1 MEVASLNA
9 PSTADQAS
17 SARPSPRPRDY
28 MDDSDSSLTR
38 KRPRLDSGDRSYK
51 SMSAD
56 ELAATPSPLDQ
67 NQPSSESAQDDQA
80 TSMVPTPSQT
90 PCKVTINLRGSDQSI
105 SQPLTS
111 EAHQSTDP
119 ALPSRQQS
127 LSKADAAS
135 VAGGNSSPDVISVS
149 SSPFQ
154 SPEIEVAEV
163 EDIED
168 QPGETKWRTLR
179 DATDPQPRLLEG
191 FPYHSLDRT
200 FREDIDV
207 IAQCIDHGGPK
218 MCRLYRSIC
227 ADILEGRFY
236 SADRPFKDIGL
247 WINRFLDSTEALS
260 SQWRAM
266 FLDQQDFWTSLP
278 ILVNLLT
285 RRAYVVIET
294 YVMK

>member
-38 KRPRLDSGDRSYK
+38 KRPRLDSGDRTYR

-56 ELAATPSPLDQ
+56 ELAATPSPL
-67 NQPSSESAQDDQA
+67 NHNEPSSGSAQNDQA
-80 TSMVPTPSQT
+80 RSMVPTPSQT

-105 SQPLTS
+105 SQPSTS
-111 EAHQSTDP
+111 EAHHSTDQ
-119 ALPSRQQS
+119 ALQPHQQS
-127 LSKADAAS
+127 VPKADATS

-168 QPGETKWRTLR
+168 QSGETRWRTLG
-179 DATDPQPRLLEG
+179 DATDPQPRLLAG

-200 FREDIDV
+200 LKEDV
-207 IAQCIDHGGPK
+207 GHIAHCIESGGQP
-218 MCRLYRSIC
+218 MCRLYRSRF
-227 ADILEGRFY
+227 ADNFEGKCY
-236 SADRPFKDIGL
+236 STDRPFKDLGF
-247 WINRFLDSTEALS
+247 WINRYLDSTESLR

-266 FLDQQDFWTSLP
+266 FFDQQGFWTTLP
-278 ILVNLLT
+278 ILVNILT
-285 RRAYVVIET
+285 KRAYVVTEL
-294 YVMK
+294 YVTK